1 MQNAKL
7 LIQNEG
13 IDINSIIQATDE
25 SAVKSLLGMLSEQN
39 ISIIK
44 PPQTG
49 LLMMT
54 VQDSFDTDFYLGEI
68 LVTEAE
74 VECRGKTGYAMVMGD
89 EPERALLAA
98 SVDAVMQGDNEDL
111 KKRIRG
117 FVSEQMEKINSIREK
132 ESALVAKTKVSFESM
147 SKG

>member
-1 MQNAKL
+1 MDFQLVITKMDDSSVKELMQL
-7 LIQNEG
+7 LSTEE
-13 IDINSIIQATDE
+13 INIT
-25 SAVKSLLGMLSEQN
+25 KS
-39 ISIIK
+39 
-44 PPQTG
+44 PQTG
-49 LLMMT
+49 LLMMI

-98 SVDAVMQGDNEDL
+98 SVDAVMQGDNEDF
-111 KKRIRG
+111 KKQIRG
-117 FVSEQMEKINSIREK
+117 FVSEQMEKINSTREK

>member
-1 MQNAKL
+1 MKGDMCTELMELDEDKVKRLWDMAAEQ
-7 LIQNEG
+7 
-13 IDINSIIQATDE
+13 DISVI
-25 SAVKSLLGMLSEQN
+25 M
-39 ISIIK
+39 

-54 VQDSFDTDFYLGEI
+54 VQDSFDADFYLGEI
-68 LVTEAE
+68 LVTETE

-98 SVDAVMQGDNEDL
+98 SLEAIVQGDNEDL
-111 KKRIRG
+111 KKQIRG
-117 FVSEQMEKINSIREK
+117 FVSEQREKIDSIKEK
-132 ESALVAKTKVSFESM
+132 ESALIAKTKVSFESM

>member
-1 MQNAKL
+1 MDFQSAITKMDDSSIKELMQL
-7 LIQNEG
+7 LSTVE
-13 IDINSIIQATDE
+13 INIT
-25 SAVKSLLGMLSEQN
+25 
-39 ISIIK
+39 K

-74 VECRGKTGYAMVMGD
+74 VESRTKTGYAMVIGD
-89 EPERALLAA
+89 ESERAVLAA

-111 KKRIRG
+111 KKQIRV
-117 FVSEQMEKINSIREK
+117 FVSEQMEKINSTKEK
-132 ESALVAKTKVSFESM
+132 ESALIAKTKVSFESM

>member
-1 MQNAKL
+1 MKGDMCTELMELDEDKVKL
-7 LIQNEG
+7 LW
-13 IDINSIIQATDE
+13 DMA
-25 SAVKSLLGMLSEQN
+25 AEQD

-54 VQDSFDTDFYLGEI
+54 VKDSFDADFYLGEI
-68 LVTEAE
+68 LATEAE
-74 VECRGKTGYAMVMGD
+74 VESRGKTGYAMVMGD

-98 SVDAVMQGDNEDL
+98 SLEAIVQGDNEDL
-111 KKRIRG
+111 KKQIRG
-117 FVSEQMEKINSIREK
+117 FVSEQREKIDSIKEK
-132 ESALVAKTKVSFESM
+132 ESALIAKTKVSFESM

>member
-1 MQNAKL
+1 MKGDMCTELMELDEDKVKL
-7 LIQNEG
+7 LL
-13 IDINSIIQATDE
+13 DMA
-25 SAVKSLLGMLSEQN
+25 AEQD

-54 VQDSFDTDFYLGEI
+54 VKDSFDADFYLGEI
-68 LVTEAE
+68 LATEAE
-74 VECRGKTGYAMVMGD
+74 VESRGKTGYAMVMGD

-98 SVDAVMQGDNEDL
+98 SIEAIVQGDNEDL
-111 KKRIRG
+111 KKQIRG
-117 FVSEQMEKINSIREK
+117 FVSEQREKIDSIKEK
-132 ESALVAKTKVSFESM
+132 ESALIAKTKVSFESM

>member
-1 MQNAKL
+1 MKGDMCTELMELDEDKVKL
-7 LIQNEG
+7 LL
-13 IDINSIIQATDE
+13 DMA
-25 SAVKSLLGMLSEQN
+25 AEQD

-54 VQDSFDTDFYLGEI
+54 VKDSFDADFYLGEI
-68 LVTEAE
+68 LVTETE
-74 VECRGKTGYAMVMGD
+74 VECKGKTGYAMVMGD

-98 SVDAVMQGDNEDL
+98 SLEAIVQGDNEDL
-111 KKRIRG
+111 KKQIRG
-117 FVSEQMEKINSIREK
+117 FVSEQREKIDSIKEK
-132 ESALVAKTKVSFESM
+132 ESALIAKTKVSFESM

>member
-1 MQNAKL
+1 MQNH
-7 LIQNEG
+7 G
-13 IDINSIIQATDE
+13 IDINSIMQITDE
-25 SAVKSLLGMLSEQN
+25 SAVKSLSGMLSEQD

-44 PPQTG
+44 PPKTG

-68 LVTEAE
+68 LATEAE
-74 VECRGKTGYAMVMGD
+74 VESRRKTGYAMVMGD
-89 EPERALLAA
+89 NPERALLAA
-98 SVDAVMQGDNEDL
+98 SVDAVMQGDNEGL
-111 KKRIRG
+111 KKRIRE
-117 FVSEQMEKINSIREK
+117 FVSEQMEKINSTREK

>member
-1 MQNAKL
+1 MHLIIANIDKHL
-7 LIQNEG
+7 LADLVNIIPQ
-13 IDINSIIQATDE
+13 DIIN
-25 SAVKSLLGMLSEQN
+25 
-39 ISIIK
+39 IIK

-54 VQDSFDTDFYLGEI
+54 VQDSFNTDFYLGEI

-98 SVDAVMQGDNEDL
+98 SVDAVMQGDNEVL
-111 KKRIRG
+111 KKQIRE
-117 FVSEQMEKINSIREK
+117 FISEQMEKINSIREK
-132 ESALVAKTKVSFESM
+132 ESALVAKTKVSFEM
-147 SKG
+147 MPKG

>member
-1 MQNAKL
+1 MELDEDKVKL
-7 LIQNEG
+7 LW
-13 IDINSIIQATDE
+13 DMA
-25 SAVKSLLGMLSEQN
+25 AEQD

-54 VQDSFDTDFYLGEI
+54 VQDSFDADFYLGEI
-68 LVTEAE
+68 LVTETE
-74 VECRGKTGYAMVMGD
+74 VECGGKTGYAMVMGD

-98 SVDAVMQGDNEDL
+98 SLEAIVQGDNEDL
-111 KKRIRG
+111 KKQIRG
-117 FVSEQMEKINSIREK
+117 FVSEQREKIDSIKEK
-132 ESALVAKTKVSFESM
+132 ESALIAKTKVSFESM